1 MGRIRRNEKNLNRHI
16 ITNITLLL
24 ILMAAILGF
33 SARAN
38 SVRQL
43 RQIDEYIVVLSSR
56 TAQHVSDMFQDK
68 SDGIASA
75 ARLYGELLED
85 TEAETAYLALLEES
99 SGFDRVRFVDRSG
112 RSYTNDGQ
120 SMDMSDRE
128 YYLHGIAGES
138 GVTEVASSRFTR
150 DKLIGFYAPVRH
162 GGAVRGVLVAAPALP
177 VRGGGADAQRGE
189 PR

>member
-16 ITNITLLL
+16 VTNITLLL
-24 ILMAAILGF
+24 ILMAAIFGF

-38 SVRQL
+38 SVRQ
-43 RQIDEYIVVLSSR
+43 IDEYIGVLSSR

-112 RSYTNDGQ
+112 RS
-120 SMDMSDRE
+120 
-128 YYLHGIAGES
+128 
-138 GVTEVASSRFTR
+138 
-150 DKLIGFYAPVRH
+150 
-162 GGAVRGVLVAAPALP
+162 
-177 VRGGGADAQRGE
+177 
-189 PR
+189 